1 MPSLNKLTVFGVL
14 LMSSVLL
21 EIGFY
26 SNNSSILVQH
36 KNQAVVNADIMIQSY
51 KGIQEDKINEL
62 GEIPETLRSAIQQLL
77 VAMET
82 GDDQAQEEALENLLI
97 EFNVVSEQV
106 SVIHTNTNTV
116 VRTPI
121 SVGDGPLDII
131 YDPVNER
138 IYVTN
143 FLDGTISVIDI
154 VQGIVMTVLNIPGLI
169 VDFIVDFPWSTI
181 RGTMGIADLSILNLD
196 SFN

>member
-1 MPSLNKLTVFGVL
+1 
-14 LMSSVLL
+14 MSSVLL